1 MNAVVF
7 LADGFEEI
15 EALTVVD
22 YLRRA
27 GVSVSTVAVPCSTM
41 NCGNVVSA
49 AHGVKVFADMTF
61 GDFEKEYS
69 ARLPDAVYVPGG
81 MPGALNVA
89 SCAQV
94 LSFIEKCFAA
104 GKYVSAICAAPAV
117 VLSQTGVLRGKHWT
131 CYPEM
136 QNQYAKDVLADST
149 HIDDVP
155 FVSDGT
161 LVTGRGPGCTE
172 QLAMELVRLL
182 CGDEVCEKIRK
193 ASIQR

>member
-1 MNAVVF
+1 MN
-7 LADGFEEI
+7 G
-15 EALTVVD
+15 
-22 YLRRA
+22 
-27 GVSVSTVAVPCSTM
+27 
-41 NCGNVVSA
+41 GNVVSA

-69 ARLPDAVYVPGG
+69 ACLPDAVYVPGG

-94 LSFIEKCFAA
+94 LSFVEKCFAA

-117 VLSQTGVLRGKHWT
+117 VLSQTGVLHGKRWT

-136 QNQYAKDVLADST
+136 QNQYAKAILADST

-155 FVSDGT
+155 FVTDGT
-161 LVTGRGPGCTE
+161 LVTGRGPGCAE
-172 QLAMELVRLL
+172 QFAMELVRLM
-182 CGDEVCEKIRK
+182 CGDEVCAKIRK

>member
-27 GVSVSTVAVPCSTM
+27 GVSVSTVAVPSSTM
-41 NCGNVVSA
+41 NGGNVVSA

-117 VLSQTGVLRGKHWT
+117 VLSQTGVLRGSAGRAILK
-131 CYPEM
+131 C
-136 QNQYAKDVLADST
+136 KIST
-149 HIDDVP
+149 QKTFLQTVP
-155 FVSDGT
+155 ILMTF
-161 LVTGRGPGCTE
+161 LLFRTE
-172 QLAMELVRLL
+172 RL
-182 CGDEVCEKIRK
+182 
-193 ASIQR
+193 